1 MSYLVLARKYRP
13 QIFDDVIGQEE
24 VVQQLKGALAS
35 GRLGHAFLFCGPR
48 GTGKTTCARIL
59 SRELNKLKGAGTE
72 KLGLDT
78 FLDVIEIDGASNNS
92 VEDVR
97 TLRENVQLVP
107 MSGGYKV
114 YIIDEVHMLSESAF
128 NALLK
133 TLEEPPEHVK
143 FIFATTNPDK
153 LPVTVISRCQRFNFK
168 RIPVSLIVAKLQ
180 DISHKEHIKADED
193 ALRVIA
199 RASQGSMRDALSV
212 LDQLCSTTTKGIAVA
227 DVSLMFGLVEEDKL
241 FEIAEALAARDC
253 PKALVVLEKIMDEG
267 KDARQLGQ
275 DLIELY
281 RNLMVVKTGGK
292 DAEKLKELETLLD
305 YSKAYK
311 EALVRTADKVSMP
324 EILSGIDTLVKAQD
338 DARVME
344 SSRLA
349 LEIAF
354 ARIANS
360 VSGVAPAPTRP
371 APAVMTH
378 RPVSVSSSVPRPS
391 SFKPTSALPK
401 PVAAGGITKNNK
413 GAVSIEPIPLIPD
426 DSAAPGIKLEDV
438 KREWHALTFAVSK
451 KKISVGT
458 YLQEG
463 VPFKVEGNRV
473 TVAFSPA
480 DHFHKECL
488 DRPDALNLISEAFSE
503 HFKVDVHV
511 GLTTAEVVDSN
522 DDPAHVQE
530 AIKLFE
536 GEVVNEWHSETEGN
550 KSSS

>member
-13 QIFDDVIGQEE
+13 QTFDDVIGQEE
-24 VVQQLKGALAS
+24 VVSQLKGALAS

-59 SRELNKLKGAGTE
+59 ARELNKVKGAGTE
-72 KLGLDT
+72 QLGLDT

-107 MSGGYKV
+107 MSGGCKV

-168 RIPVSLIVAKLQ
+168 RIPVSLIVGKLQ
-180 DISHKEHIKADED
+180 DLCHKEHIKADED

-199 RASQGSMRDALSV
+199 RASQGSLRDALSV
-212 LDQLCSTTTKGIAVA
+212 LDQLSATTARGIAVA

-241 FEIAEALAARDC
+241 FEIVGALVVKDC
-253 PKALVVLEKIMDEG
+253 PKALVVLEKIVDEG

-292 DAEKLKELETLLD
+292 DAEKLKELEKLLD
-305 YSKAYK
+305 YSRAYK
-311 EALVRTADKVSMP
+311 EALVRIADQVSMP
-324 EILSGIDTLVKAQD
+324 QILTGIDILIKAQD

-360 VSGVAPAPTRP
+360 IGVVVPAPTRP
-371 APAVMTH
+371 APAAISLK
-378 RPVSVSSSVPRPS
+378 PISVPSSAPRPS
-391 SFKPTSALPK
+391 SYKPSSVISR
-401 PVAAGGITKNNK
+401 PVSAGGITKNNK
-413 GAVSIEPIPLIPD
+413 GAVSIEPIPLMPD

-463 VPFKVEGNRV
+463 VPFKVEGTCV
-473 TVAFSPA
+473 TIAFTPA

-488 DRPDALNLISEAFSE
+488 DRPDALNLISKAFSE
-503 HFKVDVHV
+503 HLKVNVQV
-511 GLTTAEVVDSN
+511 ALTTADVADTQ
-522 DDPAHVQE
+522 DPALVQD

-536 GEVVNEWHSETEGN
+536 GEVVNEWHTEGN
-550 KSSS
+550 K